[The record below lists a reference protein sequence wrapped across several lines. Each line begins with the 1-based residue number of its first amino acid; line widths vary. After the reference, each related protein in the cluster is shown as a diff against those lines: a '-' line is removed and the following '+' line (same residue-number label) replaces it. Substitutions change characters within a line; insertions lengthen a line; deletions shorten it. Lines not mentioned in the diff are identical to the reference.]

1 MKLGTKID
9 ESVSVDEAM
18 NRSNLDWEVVRKPAG
33 YVGLDDKWHVQH
45 GRVAL
50 VRSDTGEILSNRG
63 ENYEVVNFKD
73 AFSFLD
79 HINPHFVAAGSLR
92 GGKQAF
98 AVVQLPEHVN
108 LDVLD
113 GTDRHDL
120 YVIARASH
128 DATLGVEANILPLRG
143 MCMNMMSLPT
153 LGAKHKMSW
162 RHTRSVH
169 EKMREAAEMLDAVPE
184 YADEFKATA
193 ERLANID
200 LEIEEVKRI
209 INQVVPKDLAS
220 HDTRVN
226 DIVSLYETSTR
237 NGYTGTA
244 WGLLNAVS
252 EWNDHIR
259 GGEKRGNE
267 SRFTQGFDGESQD
280 ALGRTM
286 RLLNQ
291 RR

>member
-1 MKLGTKID
+1 MKLGTQID
-9 ESVSVDEAM
+9 ATVSVDEAI
-18 NRSNLDWEVVRKPAG
+18 RLAGLDWEVVRTEAG
-33 YVGLDDKWHVQH
+33 YRGLDGNWHVQT

-50 VRSDTGEILSNRG
+50 LRGDTGECLSNRG
-63 ENYEVVNFKD
+63 EGYEVVQFKD
-73 AFSFLD
+73 AFEFLD
-79 HINPHFVAAGSLR
+79 HVNPHFVAAGSLR

-98 AVVQLPEHVN
+98 AVVQLPEHVS

-113 GTDRHDL
+113 GQDRHNL
-120 YVIARASH
+120 FVIARASH

-153 LGAKHKMSW
+153 LHAKHKMSW

-169 EKMREAAEMLDAVPE
+169 EKMREAREMLDAVPE
-184 YADEFKATA
+184 YAEEFRATA

-200 LEIEEVKRI
+200 LEIDEVKRI
-209 INQVVPKDLAS
+209 IDQVVPKDLAT
-220 HDTRVN
+220 HDARVT
-226 DIVSLYETSTR
+226 DIVSLYETSSR
-237 NGYTGTA
+237 NGYSGTA

-252 EWNDHIR
+252 EWNDHLR

-267 SRFTQGFDGESQD
+267 SRFVQGFDGESQN

-286 RLLNQ
+286 RLLEA